1 MLNTNN
7 EKSSIDEMLEVNEK
21 VINLLI
27 FTLGTIHMLSFFF
40 LIYLVVC
47 KFIFVPLSIKWG
59 FIYTIGVEVSELSL
73 GTFLLLTLLTF
84 TGYLIV
90 FGFLSLIIGIYQK
103 IKLLNENLLSI
114 GFDTNV
120 NLRALLMSDSST
132 RKVSHT
138 RKNF

>member
-47 KFIFVPLSIKWG
+47 KFIFVPLSFKWG

-73 GTFLLLTLLTF
+73 GTFLLLTLLTV

>member
-47 KFIFVPLSIKWG
+47 KFIFVPLSLKWG
-59 FIYTIGVEVSELSL
+59 FIHTIGVEVSELSL
-73 GTFLLLTLLTF
+73 GTFLLLIFLTV

-103 IKLLNENLLSI
+103 IKLLNQNLLSI

-132 RKVSHT
+132 RKVSHA